1 MIYRVLAAAVLLL
14 HLGFILFVMA
24 GAALV
29 VRRRRLWPLH
39 VAAVAWGIAIEVMG
53 GACPLTALE
62 NRLRLLAGTAGYAG
76 GFVDH
81 YLVALIYPAGLTRG
95 TQWLLAAAVLGV
107 NAVLYA
113 RILRDARLAG
123 LDAGLSRARN
133 RRRGG
138 RSNLRTAA
146 LSAREIVME
155 NIFVRSWWVPALR
168 GLLGI
173 VFAVLAVAWPGLT
186 LLTLVAL
193 FAAYAILGGIASL
206 AGALR
211 HRTGGEMRWDAVILG
226 LVSIGAGLVA
236 AYHPAAT
243 ALLLVLIMGANALVV
258 GVLDILAAI
267 RLRRA
272 IAGEWMLALA
282 GLASIV
288 FGALVFARPGAGA
301 VALVWFV
308 SLYAFV
314 TGVLLLALGVR
325 MRALGRTAAAEHDRR
340 VLPDR
345 RMSPAR

>member
-1 MIYRVLAAAVLLL
+1 MAYRLLAAAVLLL
-14 HLGFILFVMA
+14 HLGFILFVVA

-29 VRRRRLWPLH
+29 ARRPGLMPLH
-39 VAAVAWGIAIEVMG
+39 LAAVAWGFAIEAAG
-53 GACPLTALE
+53 GACPLTGLE
-62 NRLRLLAGTAGYAG
+62 NRLRLLAGAAGYAG

-95 TQWLLAAAVLGV
+95 TRWGLAAAVLGL
-107 NAVLYA
+107 NAVLYV
-113 RILRDARLAG
+113 RILWERRWRG
-123 LDAGLSRARN
+123 FDAGLSDARN
-133 RRRGG
+133 RRRGD
-138 RSNLRTAA
+138 RSNIKTAA

-168 GLLGI
+168 GLLG
-173 VFAVLAVAWPGLT
+173 VLFAILAIAWPGLT

-211 HRTGGEMRWDAVILG
+211 HRTDGEMRWDGVILG
-226 LVSIGAGLVA
+226 LVSVGAGLVA
-236 AYHPAAT
+236 AYRPAAT
-243 ALLLVLIMGANALVV
+243 ALVLVLIMGANALVV

-288 FGALVFARPGAGA
+288 FGTLVFARPGIGA
-301 VALVWFV
+301 LALVWFV

-325 MRALGRTAAAEHDRR
+325 MRALGRAAAAGHDRR